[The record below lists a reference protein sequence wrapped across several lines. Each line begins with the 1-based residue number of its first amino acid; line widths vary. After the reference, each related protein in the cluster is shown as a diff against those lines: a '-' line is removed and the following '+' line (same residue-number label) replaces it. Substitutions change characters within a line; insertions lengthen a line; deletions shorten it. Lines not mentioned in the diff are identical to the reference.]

1 MALKKKSAGA
11 LVILAYDDLRTF
23 EYAIAAEI
31 FRSDR
36 RSQFDGWYEPR
47 IVCME
52 GKSARGYGGVVIEAD
67 SGLEAIEGAR
77 TIVIPGWR
85 DPSEA
90 PPPRVLAALR
100 RAAARKARMLS
111 ICSGVFVLAHAG
123 LLDGKRATTHWLY
136 MNDLKTLFPRIQ
148 TEEDVLYVDEGD
160 IICSAGSAA
169 GIDACLHLVRR
180 DFDAKTANI
189 VARRLV
195 APPHRE
201 GGQAQYVETPAA
213 ARTGRTIA
221 QAIDWARTR
230 LDKPLRVADLADRSA
245 MSERTFLRRFEA
257 AVGMR
262 PNEWLQRERMARARE
277 LLESTSLGLA
287 DVAAQCGY
295 ESPDTFR
302 VAFRRI
308 VGVSPGA
315 YRRRFRR
322 QAA

>member
-1 MALKKKSAGA
+1 MAVRKKGAGP
-11 LVILAYDDLRTF
+11 LVILAYDGLRTF
-23 EYAIAAEI
+23 EYAIAVEI
-31 FRSDR
+31 FRAER
-36 RSQFDGWYEPR
+36 CEQIDGWYEPK

-52 GKSARGYGGVVIEAD
+52 GRTARGYGGVVIEAEA
-67 SGLEAIEGAR
+67 GLDAIEAAR

-85 DPSEA
+85 DPQEA
-90 PPPRVLAALR
+90 PPPKVLNALR
-100 RAAARKARMLS
+100 RATARKARVLS
-111 ICSGVFVLAHAG
+111 ICSGAFALAHAG

-136 MNDLKTLFPRIQ
+136 MGELKSLFPEVIA
-148 TEEDVLYVDEGD
+148 EEDVLYVDAGD

-169 GIDACLHLVRR
+169 GIDACLHLIRR
-180 DFDAKTANI
+180 DFDARTANMI
-189 VARRLV
+189 ARRLV

-201 GGQAQYVETPAA
+201 GGQAQYVETPVA
-213 ARTGRTIA
+213 ARAGRTIG
-221 QAIDWARTR
+221 QAIDWARMR
-230 LDKPLRVADLADRSA
+230 LDKPLRIADLADRAA

-277 LLESTSLGLA
+277 LLESSSLILA

-308 VGVSPGA
+308 VGVSPGV
-315 YRRRFRR
+315 YRQRFNRE
-322 QAA
+322 AA